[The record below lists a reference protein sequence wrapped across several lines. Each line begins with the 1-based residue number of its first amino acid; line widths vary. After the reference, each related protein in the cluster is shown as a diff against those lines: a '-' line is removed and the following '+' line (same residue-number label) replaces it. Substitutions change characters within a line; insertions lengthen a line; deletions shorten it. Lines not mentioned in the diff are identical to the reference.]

1 MARLVVCPLS
11 RLSTILAECGA
22 VSVVTLLRHG
32 EPAPRLSPGHSHLR
46 LELSDI
52 VEALDGHVLAAGEH
66 IDRLF
71 DFAETWD
78 RRAPLLLHC
87 YAGVSRSTAAA
98 YVLACRLEPETAE
111 AELACRLR
119 SASPTATPNARLVA
133 LADRRLGRSG
143 RMIAA
148 IDAIGRGAECF
159 EGEPFSL
166 DVGR

>member
-11 RLSTILAECGA
+11 RLGPTLTECGA
-22 VSVVTLLRHG
+22 AAVVTLLRQG
-32 EPAPRLSPGHSHLR
+32 EPAPRLPPNHPHLR

-52 VEALDGHVLAAGEH
+52 VEALDGHMLATDEH
-66 IDRLF
+66 LDRLF
-71 DFAETWD
+71 DFADIWD
-78 RRAPLLLHC
+78 RRGPLLLHC

-98 YVLACRLEPETAE
+98 YVLACRLEPETTE
-111 AELACRLR
+111 AQMARRLR

-148 IDAIGRGAECF
+148 IGEIGRGAECF

-166 DVGR
+166 DAGP